1 MTSTAT
7 PGPLAQGS
15 SVAAQAGPGVELDE
29 LDVAIGRA
37 VDALRSVFLGRAARL
52 DLSPP
57 LVMALK
63 HLVEPM
69 PMREMAARL
78 MCDAS
83 NVTGVADRLEERG
96 LVERRVDPADR
107 RVKLLALTERGRQVV
122 AQLGQGFADD
132 LPGLSRLTSKE
143 RQELIRL
150 LDLAFGS
157 VTPA

>member
-1 MTSTAT
+1 MTSTAS
-7 PGPLAQGS
+7 PNPRIGGS
-15 SVAAQAGPGVELDE
+15 SAGADAAAELDG
-29 LDVAIGRA
+29 AIERA
-37 VDALRSVFLGRAARL
+37 IDALRAVFLGRAARL

-57 LVMALK
+57 LVIALK
-63 HLVEPM
+63 HLDQPM

-107 RVKLLALTERGRQVV
+107 RVKLLVRTELGHAVV
-122 AQLGQGFADD
+122 AELGRGFAAD
-132 LPGLSRLTSKE
+132 LPGLSRLGEEE
-143 RQELIRL
+143 RRELIRL

-157 VTPA
+157 AAR

>member
-1 MTSTAT
+1 MTSTVT
-7 PGPLAQGS
+7 PGPLAEGS
-15 SVAAQAGPGVELDE
+15 TVAAEAGPAAVLDE
-29 LDVAIGRA
+29 LDAAIGRA
-37 VDALRSVFLGRAARL
+37 IDALRSVFVGRAARL

-57 LVMALK
+57 LVIALK

-107 RVKLLALTERGRQVV
+107 RVKLLALTDRGREVV
-122 AQLGQGFADD
+122 AQLGQGFGED
-132 LPGLSRLTSKE
+132 LPGLSRLTPEE

-157 VTPA
+157 ASPG

>member
-1 MTSTAT
+1 
-7 PGPLAQGS
+7 
-15 SVAAQAGPGVELDE
+15 
-29 LDVAIGRA
+29 
-37 VDALRSVFLGRAARL
+37 L

-107 RVKLLALTERGRQVV
+107 RGKLLALTDRGREVG
-122 AQLGQGFADD
+122 AQLGQGFGED
-132 LPGLSRLTSKE
+132 LQGLRQLKPEE
-143 RQELIRL
+143 RRELIRL

-157 VTPA
+157 ASSD